1 MLVIID
7 IEPSPKFDELVKFMV
22 QNSIDF
28 HVTHRSVG
36 MQKESQIKK
45 TEIDEEQYSSPDS
58 IESTQMENVVR
69 EKQPLEENQLEPITT
84 LNRFEPTKEL
94 GSIPSP
100 FLTQAANGTSRNMPL
115 QNRRGTCELCKKRD
129 VIEKSTHAYFQSLDF
144 QIIRVPR
151 LQTSFSST
159 KPLSEALPTGTS
171 NNCSQVVCQSYSIN
185 RRGTRIRFDETTML
199 SR

>member
-36 MQKESQIKK
+36 MQKESQ
-45 TEIDEEQYSSPDS
+45 
-58 IESTQMENVVR
+58 
-69 EKQPLEENQLEPITT
+69 
-84 LNRFEPTKEL
+84 EL